1 MILDEPQQKPSRLS
15 PGICKTLRSGRT
27 GRDGNRPA
35 TDQIR
40 CSHVEGR
47 HVGRPSVGRIR
58 RKAKMR
64 VHLDDS
70 AKMRHRYRTNLN
82 RYRRLM
88 GVTDKFDVTIEKRE
102 FDHNLISHAARCLA
116 AALASSLCECKMLC
130 TVRTY
135 SAQTGN
141 WQARKQTQPVPD
153 PVPAGTGSSWTV
165 SFANNTVLHAEPVRA
180 TVCGW
185 YSTIF
190 NFDHNLAALQHI
202 GSAS

>member
-1 MILDEPQQKPSRLS
+1 
-15 PGICKTLRSGRT
+15 
-27 GRDGNRPA
+27 
-35 TDQIR
+35 
-40 CSHVEGR
+40 
-47 HVGRPSVGRIR
+47 
-58 RKAKMR
+58 MR

-135 SAQTGN
+135 SAQTGDK
-141 WQARKQTQPVPD
+141 QARKQTQPVP
-153 PVPAGTGSSWTV
+153 AGTGTEVASERVEAATHLCGV
-165 SFANNTVLHAEPVRA
+165 VIECHVCRVTPVRR
-180 TVCGW
+180 V
-185 YSTIF
+185 
-190 NFDHNLAALQHI
+190 
-202 GSAS
+202 